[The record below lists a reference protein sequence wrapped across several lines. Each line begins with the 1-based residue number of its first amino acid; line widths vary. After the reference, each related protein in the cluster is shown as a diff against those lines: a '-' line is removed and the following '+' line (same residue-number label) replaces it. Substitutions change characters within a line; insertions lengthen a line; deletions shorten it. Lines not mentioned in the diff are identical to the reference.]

1 MADLQELLS
10 SISDEDMAKLKN
22 VAESLMGNTVPKEQ
36 PKKTAPSLPFD
47 EKMISKLMS
56 VMGQMNKEDS
66 RTRLILDLKP
76 LLNEDRRKKADDAI
90 KFLQLMHG
98 IRMMTTKKVR
108 LLLIFILQQDML
120 NISTN
125 EQKTTL
131 MFKKQFVKHMI

>member
-22 VAESLMGNTVPKEQ
+22 VAESLMGNSAPKEQ

-90 KFLQLMHG
+90 KFLQLMD
-98 IRMMTTKKVR
+98 TLP
-108 LLLIFILQQDML
+108 LLKGMFG
-120 NISTN
+120 N
-125 EQKTTL
+125 E
-131 MFKKQFVKHMI
+131 

>member
-22 VAESLMGNTVPKEQ
+22 VAESLMGGGTTPKQ
-36 PKKTAPSLPFD
+36 PEKKSIPTLPFD

-76 LLNEDRRKKADDAI
+76 LLNEERRKKADDAI
-90 KFLQLMHG
+90 KFLQLMD
-98 IRMMTTKKVR
+98 TLP
-108 LLLIFILQQDML
+108 LLKGMFG
-120 NISTN
+120 N
-125 EQKTTL
+125 E
-131 MFKKQFVKHMI
+131 